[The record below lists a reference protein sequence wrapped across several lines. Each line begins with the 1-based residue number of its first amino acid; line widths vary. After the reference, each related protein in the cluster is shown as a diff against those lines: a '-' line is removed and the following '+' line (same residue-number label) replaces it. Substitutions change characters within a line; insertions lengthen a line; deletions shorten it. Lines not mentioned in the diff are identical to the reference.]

1 MKRKK
6 IGRALLSAALVTALV
21 GGVVATPV
29 TASAVSKP
37 AKVKISS
44 VKSSSVGNLTV
55 KWKKAK
61 RAKKYQVRIGTN
73 KACTK
78 NKKTATLSS
87 KKRAKTFSSLK
98 HGKKYYVKVRAYT
111 TYKKKG
117 KKKTYK
123 KYGSWSKVK
132 SVTVKKAST
141 STKKPTTSP
150 SKPTK
155 PTNPSNP
162 SNPTNPGSGNNPGSG
177 EDIDKIPWDYEI
189 TADYNDQVAA
199 DLEYYGMYEK
209 VKEQRN
215 FLSKSECLEN
225 GGHFYIP
232 TAVTG
237 EDKYTTTVTGGVMV
251 CGSTEGK
258 PILSS
263 NLNVILNQLS
273 PNVKYRD
280 VNSKILSLFK
290 KGGTYG
296 ALSQVAKF
304 NVVCE
309 GGSYDTTEQCVIC
322 GDRHTVNYD
331 RGDCNHKNWN
341 TAVANNYEMKYN
353 KYCLDCGVYFDK

>member
-1 MKRKK
+1 MKSKK
-6 IGRALLSAALVTALV
+6 IGKALLSAALVTALV

-44 VKSSSVGNLTV
+44 VKSSSVGKLTV

-87 KKRAKTFSSLK
+87 KKRTKTFSSLK
-98 HGKKYYVKVRAYT
+98 QGKKYYVKVRAYT

-177 EDIDKIPWDYEI
+177 GSTEEYPWFDTL
-189 TADYNDQVAA
+189 TADDMKSSLDFWGIYD
-199 DLEYYGMYEK
+199 K
-209 VKEQRN
+209 VKNNIN
-215 FLSKSECLEN
+215 FMSESECLEN
-225 GGHFYIP
+225 GGHFDVPIKVEGNPSKTHIVKCNGAYVMAKSDGAPLVSPNYDTI
-232 TAVTG
+232 VTLG
-237 EDKYTTTVTGGVMV
+237 SLFVKYKDVDSVIKNIFLSLGQDRDLSVKCKYTIVEDCDSYKTSFK
-251 CGSTEGK
+251 CG
-258 PILSS
+258 
-263 NLNVILNQLS
+263 
-273 PNVKYRD
+273 
-280 VNSKILSLFK
+280 
-290 KGGTYG
+290 
-296 ALSQVAKF
+296 
-304 NVVCE
+304 
-309 GGSYDTTEQCVIC
+309 IC
-322 GDRHTVNYD
+322 GYSHTESFNSSKKCSHLW
-331 RGDCNHKNWN
+331 RGV
-341 TAVANNYEMKYN
+341 TSNNEVKSFGYSD
-353 KYCLDCGVYFDK
+353 YCMNCGIYK

>member
-44 VKSSSVGNLTV
+44 VKSSSVGKLTV

-61 RAKKYQVRIGTN
+61 RAKKYQVRVGTN

-87 KKRAKTFSSLK
+87 KKRTKTFSSLK
-98 HGKKYYVKVRAYT
+98 QGKKYYVKVRAYT

-177 EDIDKIPWDYEI
+177 GSTEEYPWFDTL
-189 TADYNDQVAA
+189 TADDMKSELDYWGIYD
-199 DLEYYGMYEK
+199 K
-209 VKEQRN
+209 VKNNVN
-215 FLSKSECLEN
+215 FMSESECLEN
-225 GGHFYIP
+225 GGHFDVPIKVEGDPSHSKTVKSP
-232 TAVTG
+232 TAYVNSN
-237 EDKYTTTVTGGVMV
+237 K
-251 CGSTEGK
+251 
-258 PILSS
+258 SS
-263 NLNVILNQLS
+263 VPLVSGNYDVVIDQMSLF
-273 PNVKYRD
+273 VKYKN
-280 VNSKILSLFK
+280 VNSAIKSLFLNIGNARVLNINNK
-290 KGGTYG
+290 YNVVIDGGNYETTFQCAICG
-296 ALSQVAKF
+296 NKHAEKF
-304 NVVCE
+304 NANSLCSHSWKAASN
-309 GGSYDTTEQCVIC
+309 SYMDELGYTNYCRNC
-322 GDRHTVNYD
+322 GIY
-331 RGDCNHKNWN
+331 K
-341 TAVANNYEMKYN
+341 
-353 KYCLDCGVYFDK
+353 

>member
-1 MKRKK
+1 MKSKK
-6 IGRALLSAALVTALV
+6 IGKALLSATLVTALV

-44 VKSSSVGNLTV
+44 VKSSSVGKLTV

-87 KKRAKTFSSLK
+87 KKRTKTFSSLK
-98 HGKKYYVKVRAYT
+98 QGKKYYVKVRAYT

-177 EDIDKIPWDYEI
+177 GSTEEYPWFDTL
-189 TADYNDQVAA
+189 TADDMKSSLDFWGIYD
-199 DLEYYGMYEK
+199 K
-209 VKEQRN
+209 VKNNIN
-215 FLSKSECLEN
+215 FMSESECLEN
-225 GGHFYIP
+225 GGHFDVPIKVEGNPSKTHIVKCNGAYVAASYNGAPLVSPNYDVIIDQSSLRIKYKDVNANIKGLFSDMARSRGL
-232 TAVTG
+232 TFNSSYAVVADT
-237 EDKYTTTVTGGVMV
+237 DNYTTLYQCTV
-251 CGSTEGK
+251 CGHRHEEK
-258 PILSS
+258 YDF
-263 NLNVILNQLS
+263 LNS
-273 PNVKYRD
+273 
-280 VNSKILSLFK
+280 
-290 KGGTYG
+290 
-296 ALSQVAKF
+296 
-304 NVVCE
+304 
-309 GGSYDTTEQCVIC
+309 
-322 GDRHTVNYD
+322 
-331 RGDCNHKNWN
+331 CNHLWKN
-341 TAVANNYEMKYN
+341 VMSN
-353 KYCLDCGVYFDK
+353 KAESLGYKSYCRSCGIYK

>member
-1 MKRKK
+1 MKSKK

-44 VKSSSVGNLTV
+44 VKSSSVGKLTV

-87 KKRAKTFSSLK
+87 KKRTKTFSSLK
-98 HGKKYYVKVRAYT
+98 QGKKYYVKVRAYT

-177 EDIDKIPWDYEI
+177 GSTEEYPWFDTL
-189 TADYNDQVAA
+189 TADDMKSSLDFWGIYD
-199 DLEYYGMYEK
+199 K
-209 VKEQRN
+209 VKNNIN
-215 FLSKSECLEN
+215 FMSESECLEN
-225 GGHFYIP
+225 GGHFDVPIKVEGDTNKTKIV
-232 TAVTG
+232 TAGDAFVWGGSNGASLVT
-237 EDKYTTTVTGGVMV
+237 
-251 CGSTEGK
+251 
-258 PILSS
+258 P
-263 NLNVILNQLS
+263 NLDTIIAQESLY
-273 PNVKYRD
+273 VKYKSVNNKIKNLFLSLGSERALS
-280 VNSKILSLFK
+280 VNSKYAIVHECNDYK
-290 KGGTYG
+290 
-296 ALSQVAKF
+296 
-304 NVVCE
+304 
-309 GGSYDTTEQCVIC
+309 TTFQCAIC
-322 GDRHTVNYD
+322 GDVHSEEYD
-331 RGDCNHKNWN
+331 SSNKCNHLWT
-341 TAVANNYEMKYN
+341 TAVSTSGYSN
-353 KYCLDCGVYFDK
+353 YCLNCGVYK